1 MATAPVRSARHQWQN
16 ELVLG
21 KKETLPVS
29 LIVSSE
35 RAQAANKLAA
45 HKRARGARQPQQQPA
60 RRCGCTRPCIG
71 SSHGRRRR
79 GAPSLV
85 GLACQRAHQAAAAT
99 VAVVLVVLEAGRVA
113 SNFLYLPPTIAIGPG
128 LSAYSVDP
136 ASPTTPAKLLRARRS
151 FRLGLFPLLS
161 RRRWPILFR
170 QPRQIGPR
178 VATPLHGRRQ
188 TS

>member
-1 MATAPVRSARHQWQN
+1 M
-16 ELVLG
+16 
-21 KKETLPVS
+21 S

-79 GAPSLV
+79 GAPSPV
-85 GLACQRAHQAAAAT
+85 VLACLRAHQAAAAT
-99 VAVVLVVLEAGRVA
+99 TVAVVLVVLVAGHVA
-113 SNFLYLPPTIAIGPG
+113 SDFLSLPPTIAIGPG

-136 ASPTTPAKLLRARRS
+136 ASPITPAKLLRPRRS
-151 FRLGLFPLLS
+151 FRLGLFLLLS